1 MIAVKLQRRFSS
13 MQSKTSA
20 DTLLKLK
27 KNINISK
34 CMVYI
39 IFLVVLSLFA
49 IFIGGSFF
57 SLNNILN
64 IIRQTAVVSMIA
76 VTMTFVIAIGEID
89 LSVGSTI
96 GLSGLMAALVLQ
108 STDNIP
114 LAILAALAVGLVVGL
129 INGLLIVAL
138 NLPSFLVTLGMQM
151 VLVGTSMWITNTTA
165 IPIGNTTF
173 TFIFG
178 GGSVGKLPLLLPWVL
193 ITGAVGYIVLNRTPY
208 GKKVLA
214 VGGNATS
221 ARYSGINV
229 KKIVVYVFVYSSL
242 MAALGGMLYAGRM
255 SSGRYTFGDGLELDA
270 IASVIL
276 GGTSMAGGNGSIV
289 GAIIGSLLIGTINN
303 GLMFF
308 GLSTAQQTVA
318 KGAIIILSVALSA
331 LVSLRDNNNK

>member
-49 IFIGGSFF
+49 IFIGGLFF

-178 GGSVGKLPLLLPWVL
+178 GGSIGKLPLLLLWVL

-331 LVSLRDNNNK
+331 LVSLRGNNNK

>member
-1 MIAVKLQRRFSS
+1 

-173 TFIFG
+173 IFIFG
-178 GGSVGKLPLLLPWVL
+178 GGSIGKLPLLLLWVL

>member
-178 GGSVGKLPLLLPWVL
+178 GGSIGKLPLPLLWVL

>member
-96 GLSGLMAALVLQ
+96 SLSGLMAALVLQ

-178 GGSVGKLPLLLPWVL
+178 GGSIGKLPLLLLWVL

>member
-1 MIAVKLQRRFSS
+1 

-178 GGSVGKLPLLLPWVL
+178 GGSIGKLPLLLLWVL

-242 MAALGGMLYAGRM
+242 IAALGGMLYAGRM

>member
-1 MIAVKLQRRFSS
+1 

-27 KNINISK
+27 KNINVSK

-178 GGSVGKLPLLLPWVL
+178 GGSIGKLPLLLLWVL

-229 KKIVVYVFVYSSL
+229 KKVVVYVFVYSSL

>member
-1 MIAVKLQRRFSS
+1 

-178 GGSVGKLPLLLPWVL
+178 GGSIGKLPLLLLWVL

-255 SSGRYTFGDGLELDA
+255 SSCRYTFGDGLELDA

>member
-76 VTMTFVIAIGEID
+76 VTTTFVIAIGEID

-178 GGSVGKLPLLLPWVL
+178 GGSIGKLPLLLLWVL

>member
-1 MIAVKLQRRFSS
+1 

-178 GGSVGKLPLLLPWVL
+178 GGSIGKLPLLLLWVL

-289 GAIIGSLLIGTINN
+289 GAIIGSINN

>member
-1 MIAVKLQRRFSS
+1 

-129 INGLLIVAL
+129 INGLLIVVL

-178 GGSVGKLPLLLPWVL
+178 GGSIGKLPLLLLWVL

>member
-1 MIAVKLQRRFSS
+1 

-49 IFIGGSFF
+49 IFIGESFF

-178 GGSVGKLPLLLPWVL
+178 GGSIGKLPLLLLWVL

-242 MAALGGMLYAGRM
+242 IAALGGMLYAGRM

-331 LVSLRDNNNK
+331 LASLRDNNNK

>member
-13 MQSKTSA
+13 MQFKTSA

-178 GGSVGKLPLLLPWVL
+178 GGSIGKLPLLLLWVL

>member
-1 MIAVKLQRRFSS
+1 

-57 SLNNILN
+57 SLNNLLN

-173 TFIFG
+173 TFTFG
-178 GGSVGKLPLLLPWVL
+178 GGSIGKLPLLLLWVL

>member
-178 GGSVGKLPLLLPWVL
+178 GGSIGKLPLLLLWVL

-229 KKIVVYVFVYSSL
+229 KKIVVYIFVYSSL

>member
-1 MIAVKLQRRFSS
+1 

-96 GLSGLMAALVLQ
+96 GLSGLMAALILQ

-178 GGSVGKLPLLLPWVL
+178 GGSIGKLPLLLLWVL
-193 ITGAVGYIVLNRTPY
+193 ITGALGYIVLNRTPY

>member
-178 GGSVGKLPLLLPWVL
+178 GGSIGKLPLLLLWVL

-221 ARYSGINV
+221 AHYSGINV

>member
-1 MIAVKLQRRFSS
+1 

-76 VTMTFVIAIGEID
+76 VTMAFVIAIGEID

-178 GGSVGKLPLLLPWVL
+178 GGSIGKLPLLLLWVL

>member
-1 MIAVKLQRRFSS
+1 

-173 TFIFG
+173 TFTFG
-178 GGSVGKLPLLLPWVL
+178 GGSIGKLPLVLLWVL

>member
-114 LAILAALAVGLVVGL
+114 LAILTALAVGLVVGL

-178 GGSVGKLPLLLPWVL
+178 GGSIGKLPLLLLWVL

-242 MAALGGMLYAGRM
+242 IAALGGMLYAGRM

>member
-64 IIRQTAVVSMIA
+64 IIRQTAVVFMIA

-178 GGSVGKLPLLLPWVL
+178 GGSIGKLPLLLLWVL

>member
-1 MIAVKLQRRFSS
+1 

-173 TFIFG
+173 TFTFG
-178 GGSVGKLPLLLPWVL
+178 GGSIGKLPLLLLWVL

-255 SSGRYTFGDGLELDA
+255 SSGDGLELDA

>member
-1 MIAVKLQRRFSS
+1 

-178 GGSVGKLPLLLPWVL
+178 GGSIGKLPLLLLWVL

-214 VGGNATS
+214 VGGNVTS

>member
-1 MIAVKLQRRFSS
+1 

-178 GGSVGKLPLLLPWVL
+178 GGSIGKLPLLLLWVL

-318 KGAIIILSVALSA
+318 KGTIIILSVALSA

>member
-27 KNINISK
+27 KSINISK

-178 GGSVGKLPLLLPWVL
+178 GGSIGKLPLLLLWVL
-193 ITGAVGYIVLNRTPY
+193 ITGVVGYIVLNRTPY

>member
-178 GGSVGKLPLLLPWVL
+178 GSIGKLPLLLLWVL

>member
-1 MIAVKLQRRFSS
+1 

-151 VLVGTSMWITNTTA
+151 VLVGTSMWITNTLSLIHILT
-165 IPIGNTTF
+165 
-173 TFIFG
+173 
-178 GGSVGKLPLLLPWVL
+178 LP
-193 ITGAVGYIVLNRTPY
+193 
-208 GKKVLA
+208 
-214 VGGNATS
+214 TS
-221 ARYSGINV
+221 
-229 KKIVVYVFVYSSL
+229 
-242 MAALGGMLYAGRM
+242 
-255 SSGRYTFGDGLELDA
+255 D
-270 IASVIL
+270 
-276 GGTSMAGGNGSIV
+276 
-289 GAIIGSLLIGTINN
+289 
-303 GLMFF
+303 
-308 GLSTAQQTVA
+308 
-318 KGAIIILSVALSA
+318 
-331 LVSLRDNNNK
+331 LV

>member
-138 NLPSFLVTLGMQM
+138 NLPSLLVTLGMQM
-151 VLVGTSMWITNTTA
+151 VLVGTSRWITNTTA

-178 GGSVGKLPLLLPWVL
+178 GGSIGKLPLLLLWVL

-242 MAALGGMLYAGRM
+242 IAALGGMLYAGRM

>member
-1 MIAVKLQRRFSS
+1 

-108 STDNIP
+108 STNNIP

-178 GGSVGKLPLLLPWVL
+178 GGSIGKLPLLLLWVL

>member
-96 GLSGLMAALVLQ
+96 GLSGLMAALILQ

-114 LAILAALAVGLVVGL
+114 LAILAALVVGLVVGL

-178 GGSVGKLPLLLPWVL
+178 GGSIGKLPLLLLWVL
-193 ITGAVGYIVLNRTPY
+193 ITGVVGYIVLNRTPY

>member
-20 DTLLKLK
+20 DTLPKLK

-178 GGSVGKLPLLLPWVL
+178 GGSIGKLPLLLLWVL

>member
-1 MIAVKLQRRFSS
+1 MIAVKLQS

-178 GGSVGKLPLLLPWVL
+178 GGSIGKLPLLLLWVL

>member
-178 GGSVGKLPLLLPWVL
+178 GGSVGKLPLLLLWVL

>member
-178 GGSVGKLPLLLPWVL
+178 GGSIGKLPLLLLWVL

-318 KGAIIILSVALSA
+318 KGTIIILSVALSA
-331 LVSLRDNNNK
+331 LVSLRDNNNT

>member
-173 TFIFG
+173 TFPFG
-178 GGSVGKLPLLLPWVL
+178 GGSIGKLPLLLLWVL

>member
-178 GGSVGKLPLLLPWVL
+178 GGSIGKLPLLLLWVL

-242 MAALGGMLYAGRM
+242 IAALGGMLYAGRM

>member
-27 KNINISK
+27 KNINVSK

-178 GGSVGKLPLLLPWVL
+178 GGSIGKLPLLLLWVL

-229 KKIVVYVFVYSSL
+229 KKVVVYVFVYSSL

>member
-1 MIAVKLQRRFSS
+1 

-138 NLPSFLVTLGMQM
+138 NLPSILVTLGMQM

-173 TFIFG
+173 TFTFG
-178 GGSVGKLPLLLPWVL
+178 GGSIGKLPLLLLWVL

>member
-1 MIAVKLQRRFSS
+1 

-178 GGSVGKLPLLLPWVL
+178 GGSIGKLPLLLLWVL

-214 VGGNATS
+214 VGSNATS